1 MVGCLNKGVG
11 VKTEDRVK
19 VYVKADG
26 RVREVDVKHNTPLP
40 QVYTDLKNE
49 LFASSD
55 AVVLQAINS
64 VNFYSQGSK
73 VASTSISSKGYDS
86 QNYVDT
92 FNASY
97 TANTTLNIDEL
108 RLAGGGREY
117 YSVQISPLSL
127 PPGSTISIQWT
138 VRWFLSIAGQG
149 GFLSNATPYIQ
160 GLLLAIIMRLAGQFP
175 SSIRVAKF
183 QAYYSGNM
191 SLEAPAQVDP
201 ANNIV
206 KTGSITA
213 QNQIVFNELYI
224 VNSGGY
230 KLLGF
235 ILPKE
240 IVLNPGDQLSTTL
253 VFSIY

>member
-1 MVGCLNKGVG
+1 MVPTLNKGIG
-11 VKTEDRVK
+11 VRTEDRVK
-19 VYVKADG
+19 VYV
-26 RVREVDVKHNTPLP
+26 EVNGKVKEIKVIRNTPLS

-55 AVVLQAINS
+55 TVVLQPIDS
-64 VNFYSQGSK
+64 VNFYNQGSK
-73 VASTSISSKGYDS
+73 VASTGISSKSYDS
-86 QNYVDT
+86 QNYTDT

-97 TANTTLNIDEL
+97 TTNTTLNIDEL
-108 RLAGGGREY
+108 RLAGGGKEY

-138 VRWFLSIAGQG
+138 VRWFLGITGQG

-160 GLLLAIIMRLAGQFP
+160 GLLLAIIMRLIGQFP
-175 SSIRVAKF
+175 SSMRIAKF
-183 QAYYSGNM
+183 QAFYSGNAT
-191 SLEAPAQVDP
+191 LDVPAQVDP

-206 KTGSITA
+206 KTGMITA
-213 QNQIVFNELYI
+213 QNQIVFTELYI
-224 VNSGGY
+224 ANSGGY

-240 IVLNPGDQLSTTL
+240 IVLNPGDQLSVTL
-253 VFSIY
+253 VFNIY

>member
-1 MVGCLNKGVG
+1 LNKGVG
-11 VKTEDRVK
+11 VRTEDRVK
-19 VYVKADG
+19 VYVRVDG
-26 RVREVDVKHNTPLP
+26 RVREVVVKRNTPLP

-55 AVVLQAINS
+55 TVVLQAVDT

-73 VASTSISSKGYDS
+73 VASTGISSKSYDS

-97 TANTTLNIDEL
+97 TTSTTLNIDEL
-108 RLAGGGREY
+108 RLAGGGKEY

-138 VRWFLSIAGQG
+138 VRWFLGITGQG

-160 GLLLAIIMRLAGQFP
+160 GLLLAIIMRLVGQFP
-175 SSIRVAKF
+175 SSMRIAKF

-213 QNQIVFNELYI
+213 QNQIVFSELYI

-240 IVLNPGDQLSTTL
+240 IVLNPGDQLSATL

>member
-1 MVGCLNKGVG
+1 MVVDLNRGIG

-19 VYVKADG
+19 IYVNINGK
-26 RVREVDVKHNTPLP
+26 VKEVEVKHNSPLP

-55 AVVLQAINS
+55 SVVLQAIDS
-64 VNFYSQGSK
+64 INFYSQGSK
-73 VASTSISSKGYDS
+73 VASTSISSKSYDS

-97 TANTTLNIDEL
+97 TTNTTLNIDEL
-108 RLAGGGREY
+108 RLAGGGKEY
-117 YSVQISPLSL
+117 YAVQISPLSL
-127 PPGSTISIQWT
+127 PSGSTISIQWT
-138 VRWFLSIAGQG
+138 VRWYLSISGQG

-160 GLLLAIIMRLAGQFP
+160 GLLLAIIMRLIGQFP
-175 SSIRVAKF
+175 SSMRMASF
-183 QAYYSGNM
+183 QAYYSGNV
-191 SLEAPAQVDP
+191 SLNASAQVDP

-206 KTGSITA
+206 KTGNITA
-213 QNQIVFNELYI
+213 QNQIVFTELYI

-240 IVLNPGDQLSTTL
+240 IVLNPGDQLSVTF
-253 VFSIY
+253 VFNMY

>member
-1 MVGCLNKGVG
+1 MSKSRKGG
-11 VKTEDRVK
+11 VNVRTVDEVKIRVK
-19 VYVKADG
+19 VGDEVRGVEVKG
-26 RVREVDVKHNTPLP
+26 NTPLP
-40 QVYTDLKNE
+40 QVYADLKSE
-49 LFASSD
+49 LLASSD
-55 AVVLQAINS
+55 TVVLQAINT
-64 VNFYSQGSK
+64 VNFYNQGSK
-73 VASTSISSKGYDS
+73 VASTGISSKSYDS
-86 QNYVDT
+86 QNYADT

-97 TANTTLNIDEL
+97 TASTTLNIDEL
-108 RLAGGGREY
+108 RLAGGGKEY

-138 VRWFLSIAGQG
+138 VRWFLGIAGQG

-160 GLLLAIIMRLAGQFP
+160 GLLLAIIMRLIGQFT
-175 SSIRVAKF
+175 SSMRMAKF
-183 QAYYSGNM
+183 QCYYSGNL

-213 QNQIVFNELYI
+213 QNQVVFAELY
-224 VNSGGY
+224 VTNSGGY

-240 IVLNPGDQLSTTL
+240 IVLNPGDQLSVTL
-253 VFSIY
+253 VFNIY

>member
-1 MVGCLNKGVG
+1 MVSGLNRGIGVR
-11 VKTEDRVK
+11 TEDRVRI
-19 VYVKADG
+19 YVKVNGKA
-26 RVREVDVKHNTPLP
+26 REVGVKHNTPLP

-55 AVVLQAINS
+55 AVILRAVDSI
-64 VNFYSQGSK
+64 NFYSQGSK
-73 VASTSISSKGYDS
+73 VASTSVSGRSYDS

-97 TANTTLNIDEL
+97 TTNTTLSIDEL

-138 VRWFLSIAGQG
+138 VRWFLSISGQG

-175 SSIRVAKF
+175 SSMRIAKF

-213 QNQIVFNELYI
+213 QNQVVFSELYI

-240 IVLNPGDQLSTTL
+240 IVLNPGDQLSATL